1 MKINNLKK
9 KCFFLSD
16 FDLFV
21 VVKIVKSSNNS
32 PELLESILNE
42 KMMKINNS

>member
-1 MKINNLKK
+1 MMKINNLKK
-9 KCFFLSD
+9 KCVFLSD

-32 PELLESILNE
+32 PEFIRIDSRLEYFEN
-42 KMMKINNS
+42 K